1 VSLAGFPLGSA
12 LQSMK
17 IPQHARDGVKEPGCV
32 FLAPHHPPAGPAT
45 LNFIQQGFDF
55 R

>member
-1 VSLAGFPLGSA
+1 
-12 LQSMK
+12 MK

-32 FLAPHHPPAGPAT
+32 FLAPHHPLAGTAISIT
-45 LNFIQQGFDF
+45 DF